1 MKLSVFKDNLPVQEI
16 DLGLEI
22 EGNDNSQLTFLIGR
36 SEECHIVLED
46 KMVSR
51 EHAEVVFDGSEWKIV
66 KAAEFGQL
74 IINGSLLEDKVLNTG
89 DMISIGPYLLNVFVP
104 VVAPV
109 AAEVATDVT
118 EDSLEEEA
126 GGELEEADDPLVE
139 ELDGDLEEPL
149 DSEELDDDGIDGEE
163 LDGGEL
169 DGDDEFG
176 GDLDESEDSD
186 EESSDEA
193 EADFGDEFETSD
205 DADGEESSDDGELFG
220 DDDSSEESDEDS
232 DDGFGDEGGFDMEAS
247 DEGDDDDVGSKTQVF
262 TAFAKFELEVFGEF
276 APYDKFTIDDN
287 ETFIGRDAS
296 KCQIVLKDPEVSSVH
311 AVIKR
316 SNIILAIEDQRS
328 QNGTILN
335 GERINASPLT
345 NNDEILIGTT
355 TFTVKIISS
364 LIEDEADR
372 LMPVEE
378 NQVIEVEEILEVDA
392 SFEDE
397 EGEEGEEGGLAFG
410 EAAQS
415 IQEQIKAEKSLVK
428 KIKLMWSDPK
438 EKKKLIYGGV
448 ILAMILLFSGE
459 EPAKKPIKKGKK
471 DKNGKYIL
479 DDGKAKKA
487 KPKNKAL
494 KKLTPEQLE
503 FVAGQYELAKE
514 LMKSGNYRE
523 TILELDR
530 LHAVISVYKNSKQI
544 YSLAKQGLDELERIE
559 RERIRKQR
567 EAEKKKKVK
576 ELLIKTKEAV
586 KNRQV
591 ALAKSLFQK
600 ISELDPENF
609 ELQPLKL
616 ELEEWEKEEERK
628 RVEEAAKK
636 AERKRKVA
644 ALQPGKS
651 FYLQKEWYRA
661 VLKLEDFLKL
671 TDMDEDLIKE
681 ASTMLKESKDN
692 LNNIV
697 APLLGK
703 ARSLSEGQDLKGSYE
718 NYKQILDFDPSNIEA
733 LNEMSA
739 IREKLFHRSRKV
751 YREAIISESL
761 SLFEDAK
768 EKFQEVQQI
777 SPSDSDYYKKATE
790 KLKDYID

>member
-397 EGEEGEEGGLAFG
+397 EGE
-410 EAAQS
+410 
-415 IQEQIKAEKSLVK
+415 
-428 KIKLMWSDPK
+428 
-438 EKKKLIYGGV
+438 
-448 ILAMILLFSGE
+448 
-459 EPAKKPIKKGKK
+459 
-471 DKNGKYIL
+471 
-479 DDGKAKKA
+479 
-487 KPKNKAL
+487 
-494 KKLTPEQLE
+494 
-503 FVAGQYELAKE
+503 
-514 LMKSGNYRE
+514 
-523 TILELDR
+523 
-530 LHAVISVYKNSKQI
+530 
-544 YSLAKQGLDELERIE
+544 
-559 RERIRKQR
+559 
-567 EAEKKKKVK
+567 
-576 ELLIKTKEAV
+576 
-586 KNRQV
+586 
-591 ALAKSLFQK
+591 
-600 ISELDPENF
+600 
-609 ELQPLKL
+609 
-616 ELEEWEKEEERK
+616 
-628 RVEEAAKK
+628 
-636 AERKRKVA
+636 
-644 ALQPGKS
+644 
-651 FYLQKEWYRA
+651 
-661 VLKLEDFLKL
+661 
-671 TDMDEDLIKE
+671 
-681 ASTMLKESKDN
+681 
-692 LNNIV
+692 
-697 APLLGK
+697 
-703 ARSLSEGQDLKGSYE
+703 
-718 NYKQILDFDPSNIEA
+718 
-733 LNEMSA
+733 
-739 IREKLFHRSRKV
+739 
-751 YREAIISESL
+751 
-761 SLFEDAK
+761 
-768 EKFQEVQQI
+768 
-777 SPSDSDYYKKATE
+777 
-790 KLKDYID
+790 